1 MMEIMNTTGH
11 PLVNPLRY
19 EVYKNMVDALVL
31 QQGTTG
37 QEQTAERI
45 GFTRLNQ
52 QRMKRVEKQFS
63 LLPEL
68 REQLHQHQPRWNWRV
83 LVEAWCGDGAQL
95 LPAIAAIAAEAPG
108 IGLTVLLRDENP
120 QLMDTCLTNG
130 SRAIPILICEDADT
144 GERVFTWG
152 PRPAAIQ
159 ERVLQFKA
167 EHVGADHDALV
178 LQLHGWYAK
187 DRSQALQLDI
197 LKLVQDAFANRAYAP
212 EYCI

>member
-1 MMEIMNTTGH
+1 MEILNTTGH

-19 EVYKNMVDALVL
+19 DVYKNIVDALV
-31 QQGTTG
+31 QQQSTTG
-37 QEQTAERI
+37 EEQTAERI

-108 IGLTVLLRDENP
+108 IELTVLLRDENP

-130 SRAIPILICEDADT
+130 SRAIPILICEDAET

-152 PRPAAIQ
+152 PRPKAIQ
-159 ERVLQFKA
+159 EKAQQFKA
-167 EHVGADHDALV
+167 GNPGADHEAFV
-178 LQLHGWYAK
+178 LQLHTWYAK
-187 DRSQALQLDI
+187 DRSEALQQDL
-197 LKLVQDAFANRAYAP
+197 LKKLQQVFAVRAYEP

>member
-1 MMEIMNTTGH
+1 MISQDINS
-11 PLVNPLRY
+11 PALVNPLRY
-19 EVYKNMVDALVL
+19 DAYRALVDEL
-31 QQGTTG
+31 VQAQKTTG
-37 QEQTAERI
+37 EEQTAERI
-45 GFTRLNQ
+45 AFTRLNQ

-68 REQLHQHQPRWNWRV
+68 AESLRLHQPRWKWRV

-130 SRAIPILICEDADT
+130 SRAIPILICEDAET

-152 PRPAAIQ
+152 PRPRAIQ
-159 ERVLQFKA
+159 EKVLQFKA
-167 EHVGADHDALV
+167 ENPGADHEAFL
-178 LQLHGWYAK
+178 LQLHTWYAK
-187 DRSQALQLDI
+187 DRSEALQ
-197 LKLVQDAFANRAYAP
+197 QDLLAKMQSIFAVHTYEP